1 MFILY
6 GLLAGF
12 AAGLV
17 LGGRPGA
24 LGDVKIH
31 WVPVVLAGMLVQLVL
46 FTSPVS
52 DRVGDLGPVLYVGS
66 TALVFAAVVRNYS
79 LAGLPLVIVGAASN
93 LTAIVTNGGYMPASP
108 GAIASIG
115 HASTTTYSNSAVI
128 AHPVLEPLTDIF
140 ALPAWIPMTNVFSIG
155 DVFISA
161 GVGVVVALVM
171 LKSRRTAP
179 LETIANLAVPGH
191 TGEK

>member
-1 MFILY
+1 
-6 GLLAGF
+6 
-12 AAGLV
+12 
-17 LGGRPGA
+17 
-24 LGDVKIH
+24 
-31 WVPVVLAGMLVQLVL
+31 MLVQLVL

>member
-79 LAGLPLVIVGAASN
+79 LPGLPLVIVGAACN
-93 LTAIVTNGGYMPASP
+93 LAAIVTNGGYMPASP

-115 HASTTTYSNSAVI
+115 HVAITTYSNSAVI

-171 LKSRRTAP
+171 LKSRPAAP
-179 LETIANLAVPGH
+179 AGTLTNLAVPRH
-191 TGEK
+191 TGDK